1 MLPIDMAVWDVA
13 VTEVFERWWNAL
25 NESEQQD
32 VRAAIDLLEV
42 RGPALRFPYCS
53 AVVTSRHNQMRELR
67 IQHQGRP
74 YRVLYAFD
82 PRRMAL
88 ILLGGDK
95 TGKDRWY
102 EINVPIA
109 DRLFDEHLELL
120 RRERKKGRE

>member
-1 MLPIDMAVWDVA
+1 MAVWDIE
-13 VTEVFERWWNAL
+13 VTDVFERWWDSL
-25 NESEQQD
+25 SDSERQD

-42 RGPALRFPYCS
+42 RGPALRFPHCS

-82 PRRMAL
+82 PKRMAL

-102 EINVPIA
+102 EVNVPVA
-109 DRLFDEHLELL
+109 DKLFDEHLEAL
-120 RRERKKGRE
+120 RRERKKGR